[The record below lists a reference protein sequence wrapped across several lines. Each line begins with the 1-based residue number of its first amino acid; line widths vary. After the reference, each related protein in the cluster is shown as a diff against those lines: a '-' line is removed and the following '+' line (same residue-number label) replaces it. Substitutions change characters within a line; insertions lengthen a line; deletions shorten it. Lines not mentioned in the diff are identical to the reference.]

1 MSNPMIGGKIN
12 CSLIDKAKL
21 YDGKKGKMLDFILIP
36 TPNGKY
42 GDDYMICQSVSKEE
56 RAKGIKGA
64 ILGNAK
70 IIGGAQQPQGSGPY
84 PTRPNQPAP
93 AARPAFNPDSNVD
106 EDVPF

>member
-1 MSNPMIGGKIN
+1 MSNPLIGGKIN
-12 CSLIDKAKL
+12 CSMIDKAKL
-21 YDGKKGKMLDFILIP
+21 FAAKKGKMLDFILIP

-70 IIGGAQQPQGSGPY
+70 IIGGAPQQAQGSGPY
-84 PTRPNQPAP
+84 PTRSNPAP
-93 AARPAFNPDSNVD
+93 ARPAFNPDSNVD